1 MHSQY
6 MLPKFPRNRGLPTVQ
21 FLVCL
26 GQNSLGRIYIL
37 CDLKRG
43 SYKFYKAFVC
53 LHLQFERVIHTQMEN
68 HFLGKFPSRNHLIS
82 KQMEFDTLSD
92 RNQE

>member
-1 MHSQY
+1 
-6 MLPKFPRNRGLPTVQ
+6 MLPKFPRNRDLPTVR
-21 FLVCL
+21 FLVYL

-53 LHLQFERVIHTQMEN
+53 LRLQFERVIHTLMEN
-68 HFLGKFPSRNHLIS
+68 HFLGKFPLRNHLIS
-82 KQMEFDTLSD
+82 KQMEFDILSD
-92 RNQE
+92 RNLE